1 MLKTAHNLKHFSFKV
16 RSIVEGFISGLHK
29 SPFHGFSSE
38 FAEHKFYN
46 QGESTRHIDWKLFAR
61 TEKLYIKKFQDD
73 TNLRCHFILDTSSSM
88 YLKPEKAKDELDS
101 KIGFSALCIAS
112 ICKLLAKQ
120 RDAFGLSFFDKELRL
135 FLNEKNSQKHYRLL
149 EHQLSH
155 IIAQD
160 QKTTRTDFYS
170 NFEFIANK
178 IRRRSV
184 VVLFSDMLSSERDQL
199 LDALK
204 LFKYKK
210 AKVILFHVLDH
221 QQENDFVFKNNALKF
236 KDLETGNS
244 IKLFADAYQ
253 SAYQTY
259 MQDYTTALKS
269 VCLQYKISYVSAD
282 INSDFQKILESY
294 FVENQ
299 ILKS

>member
-1 MLKTAHNLKHFSFKV
+1 MLETAQNLKHFSFKV

-46 QGESTRHIDWKLFAR
+46 QGDSTRHIDWKLYAR

-88 YLKPEKAKDELDS
+88 YLKPEKAADELDS

-112 ICKLLAKQ
+112 ISKLLSKQ
-120 RDAFGLSFFDKELRL
+120 RDAFGLSFFDKDLSL
-135 FLNEKNSQKHYRLL
+135 FLKEKNSHKHYRLL
-149 EHQLSH
+149 EHQLSRM
-155 IIAQD
+155 IAQD
-160 QKTTRTDFYS
+160 QKEIRTDFYS

-221 QQENDFVFKNNALKF
+221 QQENDFDFKNNAIKF

-244 IKLFADAYQ
+244 IKLFTADYQ

-259 MQDYTTALKS
+259 MHDYTRALKS

-282 INSDFQKILESY
+282 INTDFQKILESY
-294 FVENQ
+294 FIENQ
-299 ILKS
+299 VLRS